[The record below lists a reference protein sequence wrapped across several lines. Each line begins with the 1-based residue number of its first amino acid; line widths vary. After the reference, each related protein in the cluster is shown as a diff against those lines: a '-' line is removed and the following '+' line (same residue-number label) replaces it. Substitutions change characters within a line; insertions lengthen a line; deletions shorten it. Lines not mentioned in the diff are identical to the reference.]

1 MPSPMPALPGFQTAA
16 AWPVWSGSTTQ
27 PVDWHPM
34 PKKAAIKLWHRA
46 RDFDR
51 RTHRPGR
58 HGGAIGPA
66 ALQVLHALIFDFW
79 NFRTG
84 RLDPGYA
91 AIAHKSGVCQ
101 RTVASALARLREL
114 GILTWLRR
122 CQASTGADGRS
133 RLAQQTNA
141 YRIQPEAHWR
151 GCSPPPEAPAPAPG
165 TWGEPPRTPSVLAA
179 ATAEP
184 DLRSKVQRLL
194 EAGDRRGLEAALASL
209 GGAMMARNS

>member
-1 MPSPMPALPGFQTAA
+1 MPIPMPALPGFHTAA
-16 AWPVWSGSTTQ
+16 AWPVWAGSTTQ

-34 PKKAAIKLWHRA
+34 PKKAAIRLWHRA

-51 RTHRPGR
+51 RTHQPGR
-58 HGGAIGPA
+58 HGGAVGSS
-66 ALQVLHALIFDFW
+66 ALLVLHALIFDFW

-122 CQASTGADGRS
+122 CQATTGPGGRF
-133 RLAQQTNA
+133 RLEQQTNA
-141 YRIQPEAHWR
+141 YRVQPEAHWR
-151 GCSPPPEAPAPAPG
+151 GYTPPAEAPAPAAG
-165 TWGEPPRTPSVLAA
+165 TWGEAPRMPSVLAA
-179 ATAEP
+179 AAAETSI
-184 DLRSKVQRLL
+184 REQVRRLL

-209 GGAMMARNS
+209 GGAMMARDS